1 MAKENAK
8 QEMGINN
15 LNLKGDVIVKL
26 HPETNAV
33 YTVRNNPEWCSVRVE
48 STVLG
53 NNEKGLLAL
62 QKRVAFI
69 RMQVVVAD
77 SLILQG
83 QLKPEKPF
91 PFKGKIV
98 IKESWEEFYPNQEPK
113 INPQTGE
120 VIRHLGR
127 DVYRATY
134 FQSGES
140 AHDELIAD
148 YAKRVEAE
156 MWNVKTEELLEQ
168 VSSEELLQKEFAV

>member
-8 QEMGINN
+8 QEMGVN
-15 LNLKGDVIVKL
+15 LNLSGDVIVKL
-26 HPETNAV
+26 HPETGAI
-33 YTVRNNPEWCSVRVE
+33 YTVKNNPEWCSVRVE

-77 SLILQG
+77 SMIAQG
-83 QLKPEKPF
+83 QLKPERPF

-98 IKESWEEFYPNQEPK
+98 IKESWEEFYPNQTQK
-113 INPQTGE
+113 INPETGE
-120 VIRHLGR
+120 IIQYRGR

-148 YAKRVEAE
+148 YARRMEVE
-156 MWNVKTEELLEQ
+156 MRNVEVEEVLEQ
-168 VSSEELLQKEFAV
+168 VPFEEFMQKEFAA